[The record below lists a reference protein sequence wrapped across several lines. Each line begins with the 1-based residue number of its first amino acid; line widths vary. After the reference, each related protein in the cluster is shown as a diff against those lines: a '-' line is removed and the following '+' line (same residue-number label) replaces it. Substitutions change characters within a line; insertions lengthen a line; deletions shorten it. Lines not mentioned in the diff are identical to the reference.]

1 VIKILDMGLARFFN
15 KQQDSV
21 TEKYDEKCV
30 LGTADYLAPEQAVSS
45 HVDVRADIYSLG
57 GSLYFLLT
65 GQTPFPDGT
74 IAAKLVAHQTKH
86 PKPVEAFRPDV
97 PPGMLEVLRKMMAK
111 RPEDRYQEPVEVAEA
126 LAEWADQPIDPPPAK
141 EMPGLCPLVLALTG
155 HSLDSSGAAVPAVR
169 ARAAA
174 ARVGFARSGGNSDRY
189 PGIAGSGVGTAAN
202 PGSSPRYRVAGGA
215 VPVGGP
221 VSTAKS
227 SSAATAPLAPQ
238 PVEPPEAAPA
248 GGTGSG
254 SAVILAPPRR
264 TGLYVALGVAA
275 GLLAASGVFV
285 VYMTLIAGK

>member
-86 PKPVEAFRPDV
+86 PKPVQAFRQDV
-97 PPGMLEVLRKMMAK
+97 PPGILEVLRRMLAK
-111 RPEDRYQEPVEVAEA
+111 RPEDRYQEPIEVAEA

-155 HSLDSSGAAVPAVR
+155 HSLDSTGAAVPAVR

-174 ARVGFARSGGNSDRY
+174 ARAGFARSGGNSDRY
-189 PGIAGSGVGTAAN
+189 PPGLTGSGVGTAAN
-202 PGSSPRYRVAGGA
+202 PGSSPRYRPGAG
-215 VPVGGP
+215 VPLGGP

-227 SSAATAPLAPQ
+227 SSSATAPLPPQ
-238 PVEPPEAAPA
+238 PVEPPAAAPA
-248 GGTGSG
+248 GTGSG
-254 SAVILAPPRR
+254 SAVALAPPRR

-285 VYMTLIAGK
+285 AYMTLVAGK